1 MSIEYSNFGGEK
13 VNEVE
18 KRLEMALL
26 EAVEKWAK
34 DGCATA
40 EGMLALAAA
49 AQTLVN
55 LERG

>member
-1 MSIEYSNFGGEK
+1 M
-13 VNEVE
+13 NEVE
-18 KRLEMALL
+18 KRLEMTLIDAI
-26 EAVEKWAK
+26 EKWAK

-40 EGMLALAAA
+40 EGMQALAAA

>member
-1 MSIEYSNFGGEK
+1 M
-13 VNEVE
+13 NEVE
-18 KRLEMALL
+18 KRLEMALI